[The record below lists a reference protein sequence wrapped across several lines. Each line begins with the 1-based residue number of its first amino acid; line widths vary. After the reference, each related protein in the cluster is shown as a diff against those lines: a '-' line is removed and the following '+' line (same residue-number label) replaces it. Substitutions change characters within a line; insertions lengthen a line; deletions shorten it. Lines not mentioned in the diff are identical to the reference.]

1 MRINHT
7 RKEGFWS
14 YGLSRELVIRHGGR
28 LNVFSDKDW
37 NRIKRVVKK
46 YPNVLKELKAL
57 KVIMTPLVI
66 KDYSGRIAK

>member
-1 MRINHT
+1 M
-7 RKEGFWS
+7 
-14 YGLSRELVIRHGGR
+14 RHGGK

-66 KDYSGRIAK
+66 RDYSGRIAK